1 MGGSLVGRRLNKSMV
16 TIKRARSITNVGDTE
31 AILKLFN
38 AAPSLSGES
47 VDSESVYGIPAFLN
61 GSRLISQSTARIPCH
76 VIALGDNNSRDKA
89 YDHPA
94 YDLLNF
100 KANSFQTS
108 FTVRQ
113 AIVNNAIW
121 SGNGYGLIE
130 RQGIIPTAIYPLDS
144 RQVYVIYEQDEY
156 GKLIGLYYGV
166 NANGE
171 QVIIPEADMI
181 HIKNVALHNGIEGL
195 SIVDAL
201 KQTLGL
207 QIAITKFKAIYYKQG
222 SHINRVLKIPGWLT
236 EEQAE
241 QLRNSMASL
250 HQGVS
255 QAHRLAILMGGAD
268 LQTLPVSA
276 EEMELAASAELGLND
291 IAGILSIPVS
301 LLGGRNS
308 ISYGS
313 LEQDQLFLLSYTLDP
328 WLVNLETEF
337 STKLLRPSERRNYLI
352 EHERKALLRADTTAE
367 INNLINQYNQG
378 LLSWEE
384 VRTYLSK
391 STIKEGTFK
400 GLPEPKPEPEPQP
413 EQMPEPQHDQNMQDQ
428 MERAIRL
435 TEATL
440 NRIKTRLVKNGK
452 PLQEQVEV
460 IRESLPD
467 FADTVI
473 ADLDTEELKQVL
485 PEQRA
490 EVYNR
495 WNTAKLAKSLWKS

>member
-1 MGGSLVGRRLNKSMV
+1 MGRSLVIAKLNNNMV
-16 TIKRARSITNVGDTE
+16 SITRTKQITNVGNE
-31 AILKLFN
+31 QAILKLFG
-38 AAPSLSGES
+38 AAPSYSGET

-61 GSRLISQSTARIPCH
+61 GSKLISQSTARIPCH
-76 VIALGDNNSRDKA
+76 ILSLGENNSRDKA
-89 YDHPA
+89 YEHPA
-94 YDLLNF
+94 YSLLNY
-100 KANSFQTS
+100 KANPFQTS
-108 FTVRQ
+108 FVVRQ

-130 RQGIIPTAIYPLDS
+130 RVGIDPVAIYPLDS
-144 RQVYVIYEQDEY
+144 RNVYVIYEQDQQ
-156 GKLIGLYYGV
+156 GKLTGLYYGV
-166 NANGE
+166 NAGE
-171 QVIIPEADMI
+171 QVVIPADDMI
-181 HIKNVALHNGIEGL
+181 HVRNLALHNGIEGL

-207 QIAITKFKAIYYKQG
+207 QIAITKFKAVYYKQG

-241 QLRNSMASL
+241 QLRNAMASL

-337 STKLLRPSERRNYLI
+337 ATKLLKPSERYNYMV

-367 INNLINQYNQG
+367 INNLVTQYNQG

-384 VRTYLSK
+384 VRVYLNKK
-391 STIKEGTFK
+391 STVDKGTFK
-400 GLPEPKPEPEPQP
+400 GLDKPEPKEQPKEDPEPKDPDP
-413 EQMPEPQHDQNMQDQ
+413 TL
-428 MERAIRL
+428 ERAIRI
-435 TEATL
+435 TELTL
-440 NRIKTRLVKNGK
+440 NRIKTRLIKSNK
-452 PLQEQVEV
+452 PLTEQVEV

-467 FADTVI
+467 FVDQILAE
-473 ADLDTEELKQVL
+473 LDTEELREVL

-490 EVYNR
+490 EVYNK
-495 WNTAKLAKSLWKS
+495 WNTAKLAKRLWKS